1 MAINMNQFEIMENI
15 FDVMNTIG
23 QMIDGDM
30 EDDLMVIW
38 NQLNMVVAN
47 WDSYLFLK
55 AKLESRQETK

>member
-1 MAINMNQFEIMENI
+1 MKQLEIMENI

-38 NQLNMVVAN
+38 NQLNLVVAN
-47 WDSYLFLK
+47 WDAYCFL
-55 AKLESRQETK
+55 QERALK

>member
-1 MAINMNQFEIMENI
+1 MKQQEIMENI

-38 NQLNMVVAN
+38 NQLNLVVAN
-47 WDSYLFLK
+47 WDAYLFLTT
-55 AKLESRQETK
+55 RQERAL